1 MMRLSRKRR
10 EWLKIK
16 LKVLGSGSSG
26 NSYALIADNGEIL
39 AIEAGCK
46 FMDFKKMI
54 DWKISNV
61 VGCIVTHEHLDHA
74 RYIKDLMKSGIPVY
88 TAFETQTAL
97 ETITGER
104 TIAISPRRTRQI
116 GSFTVTPFNVPHDTE
131 IECYG
136 YLIKHEE
143 MGQLLFLTDLEY
155 CKYNFSKLNIE
166 HIMVEA
172 NYSMDLVDRNE
183 PNYEHRLRGHMSLD
197 TAIKFIQKNDNP
209 ALRNVVLIHLSDTS
223 GNPALFLQ
231 RTKETIEYGANVY
244 VAEKGL
250 EVDMNLCPF

>member
-1 MMRLSRKRR
+1 M
-10 EWLKIK
+10 KIK
-16 LKVLGSGSSG
+16 LKILGSGSSG

-74 RYIKDLMKSGIPVY
+74 RYIKDFMQSGIPVY
-88 TAFETQTAL
+88 TAFETQSAL

-104 TIAISPRRTRQI
+104 TIALSPNKSYQIS
-116 GSFTVTPFNVPHDTE
+116 SFTVVPFNVPHDTE

-143 MGQLLFLTDLEY
+143 MGKLLFLTDLEY
-155 CKYNFSKLNIE
+155 CKYDFSSMKVE
-166 HIMVEA
+166 QIMVEA
-172 NYSMDLVDRNE
+172 NYSMDLVDRDE
-183 PNYEHRLRGHMSLD
+183 PNYEYRLRGHMSLD
-197 TAIKFIQKNDNP
+197 TALKFIFTNDNP
-209 ALRNVVLIHLSDTS
+209 ALRNVVLIHLSDKS
-223 GNPALFLQ
+223 GDPALFKQ
-231 RTKETIEYGANVY
+231 KTEETVKYGANVY
-244 VAEKGL
+244 IAEKGL

>member
-1 MMRLSRKRR
+1 MLLRCC
-10 EWLKIK
+10 
-16 LKVLGSGSSG
+16 GSGSSG

-46 FMDFKKMI
+46 FLDFKKMI

-61 VGCIVTHEHLDHA
+61 VGCIVSHEHGDHA
-74 RYIKDLMKSGIPVY
+74 RYIKDFMQSGIPVY
-88 TAFETQTAL
+88 TAFETQSAL
-97 ETITGER
+97 EIITGEC
-104 TIAISPRRTRQI
+104 TIAIPPRTIRQI

-143 MGQLLFLTDLEY
+143 MGQLLFMTDLEY

-172 NYSMDLVDRNE
+172 NYDMQFVDRDE

-197 TAIKFIQKNDNP
+197 TALKFISTNDNP
-209 ALRNVVLIHLSDTS
+209 TLRNVVLIHLSDKS
-223 GNPALFLQ
+223 GDPALFKQ
-231 RTKETIEYGANVY
+231 KTEETVRCGANVY
-244 VAEKGL
+244 IAEKGL

>member
-1 MMRLSRKRR
+1 MLMRCC
-10 EWLKIK
+10 
-16 LKVLGSGSSG
+16 GSSSAG
-26 NSYALIADNGEIL
+26 NSYALISSGGEIL

-46 FMDFKKMI
+46 FLDFEKMI

-61 VGCIVTHEHLDHA
+61 VGCIVSHEHGDHA
-74 RYIKDLMKSGIPVY
+74 RYIKDFMQSGIPVY
-88 TAFETQTAL
+88 TAFETQSAL
-97 ETITGER
+97 EIITGEC
-104 TIAISPRRTRQI
+104 TIAIPPRTIRQI

-143 MGQLLFLTDLEY
+143 MGQLLFMTDLEY
-155 CKYNFSKLNIE
+155 CKYNFSRLNIE

-172 NYSMDLVDRNE
+172 NYDMELVDRDE

-197 TAIKFIQKNDNP
+197 TALKFISTNDNP
-209 ALRNVVLIHLSDTS
+209 TLRNVVLIHLSDKS
-223 GNPALFLQ
+223 GDPALFKKK
-231 RTKETIEYGANVY
+231 TEETVRYGANVY
-244 VAEKGL
+244 ITEKGL

>member
-1 MMRLSRKRR
+1 MLMRCC
-10 EWLKIK
+10 
-16 LKVLGSGSSG
+16 GSSSAG
-26 NSYALIADNGEIL
+26 NSYALISNNGEIL

-46 FMDFKKMI
+46 FLDFKKMI
-54 DWKISNV
+54 DWKIANV
-61 VGCIVTHEHLDHA
+61 SGCIVSHEHGDHA
-74 RYIKDLMKSGIPVY
+74 RYIKDFMQSGITVY
-88 TAFETQTAL
+88 TAIETQKAI
-97 ETITGER
+97 EDSTGEHTVALQPLR
-104 TIAISPRRTRQI
+104 EYQI
-116 GSFTVTPFNVPHDTE
+116 GSFTVTPFNVPHESE

-136 YLIKHEE
+136 YLIKNEE

-172 NYSMDLVDRNE
+172 NYDMELVDRDE

-197 TAIKFIQKNDNP
+197 TALKFISTNDNP
-209 ALRNVVLIHLSDTS
+209 ALRNVVLIHLSDKS
-223 GNPALFLQ
+223 GNPTLFKQ
-231 RTKETIEYGANVY
+231 KTEETIKYGADVY

>member
-1 MMRLSRKRR
+1 M
-10 EWLKIK
+10 KIK
-16 LKVLGSGSSG
+16 LKILGSGSSG

-74 RYIKDLMKSGIPVY
+74 RYIKGFMQSGIPVY
-88 TAFETQTAL
+88 TAFETQSAL

-104 TIAISPRRTRQI
+104 TIALSPNKSYQIS
-116 GSFTVTPFNVPHDTE
+116 SFTVVPFNVPHDTE

-143 MGQLLFLTDLEY
+143 MGKLLFLTDLEY
-155 CKYNFSKLNIE
+155 CKYDFSSMKVE
-166 HIMVEA
+166 QIMVEA
-172 NYSMDLVDRNE
+172 NYSMDLVDRDE
-183 PNYEHRLRGHMSLD
+183 PNYEYRLRGHMSLD
-197 TAIKFIQKNDNP
+197 TALKFISTNDNP
-209 ALRNVVLIHLSDTS
+209 ALRNVVLIHLSVKS
-223 GNPALFLQ
+223 GDPALFKQ
-231 RTKETIEYGANVY
+231 KTEETVKYGANVY
-244 VAEKGL
+244 IAEKGL

>member
-1 MMRLSRKRR
+1 MLMRCC
-10 EWLKIK
+10 
-16 LKVLGSGSSG
+16 GSSSAG
-26 NSYALIADNGEIL
+26 NSYALISNSGEIL

-46 FMDFKKMI
+46 FLDFKKMI
-54 DWKISNV
+54 DWRISDV
-61 VGCIVTHEHLDHA
+61 SGCIVSHEHGDHA
-74 RYIKDLMKSGIPVY
+74 RYIKDFMKSGIPVY

-104 TIAISPRRTRQI
+104 TAPIPPRRPRQI

-155 CKYNFSKLNIE
+155 CKYNFSKRNIE

-172 NYSMDLVDRNE
+172 NYDMQFVNRDE

-197 TAIKFIQKNDNP
+197 TALKFISTNDNP
-209 ALRNVVLIHLSDTS
+209 ALRNVVLIHLSDKS
-223 GNPALFLQ
+223 GDPALFKQ
-231 RTKETIEYGANVY
+231 KAEETIKYGADVY
-244 VAEKGL
+244 IAEKGL

>member
-1 MMRLSRKRR
+1 M
-10 EWLKIK
+10 KIK

-54 DWKISNV
+54 DWRISDV
-61 VGCIVTHEHLDHA
+61 AGCIVSHEHGDHA
-74 RYIKDLMKSGIPVY
+74 HYIKDFMQSGIPVY
-88 TAFETQTAL
+88 TAFETQNAL
-97 ETITGER
+97 EVITGER
-104 TIAISPRRTRQI
+104 TIAIPPRRARQI
-116 GSFTVTPFNVPHDTE
+116 GSFTVVPFNVPHDTE

-143 MGQLLFLTDLEY
+143 MGKLLFLTDLEY
-155 CKYNFSKLNIE
+155 CKYDFSNQMVN
-166 HIMVEA
+166 HILCET
-172 NYSMDLVDRNE
+172 NYDMQFVKRDE

-197 TAIKFIQKNDNP
+197 TALKFISTNDNP
-209 ALRNVVLIHLSDTS
+209 ALRNVVLIHLSDKS
-223 GNPALFLQ
+223 GDPALFKQ
-231 RTKETIEYGANVY
+231 KTEEIVKYGADVY

-250 EVDMNLCPF
+250 EISLDLCPF

>member
-1 MMRLSRKRR
+1 MLMRCC
-10 EWLKIK
+10 
-16 LKVLGSGSSG
+16 GSSSAG
-26 NSYALIADNGEIL
+26 NSYALISSSGEIL

-46 FMDFKKMI
+46 FLDFKKMI

-61 VGCIVTHEHLDHA
+61 VGCIVSHEHGDHA
-74 RYIKDLMKSGIPVY
+74 RYIKDFMKSGIPVY

-97 ETITGER
+97 ETITGEC
-104 TIAISPRRTRQI
+104 TIAIPPRTVRQI
-116 GSFTVTPFNVPHDTE
+116 GSFSVTPFNVPHDTE

-172 NYSMDLVDRNE
+172 NYDMELVDRDE

-197 TAIKFIQKNDNP
+197 TARNFIQTNDNP
-209 ALRNVVLIHLSDTS
+209 ALRNVVLIHLSDKS
-223 GNPALFLQ
+223 GDPALFKQ
-231 RTKETIEYGANVY
+231 KTEETVKYGANVY
-244 VAEKGL
+244 IAEKGL
-250 EVDMNLCPF
+250 NVDMNLCPF

>member
-1 MMRLSRKRR
+1 M
-10 EWLKIK
+10 KIK
-16 LKVLGSGSSG
+16 LKILGSGSSG

-74 RYIKDLMKSGIPVY
+74 RYIKDFMQSGIPVY
-88 TAFETQTAL
+88 TAFETQSAL

-104 TIAISPRRTRQI
+104 TIALSPNKSYQIS
-116 GSFTVTPFNVPHDTE
+116 SFTVVPFNVPHDTE

-143 MGQLLFLTDLEY
+143 MGKLLFLTDLEY
-155 CKYNFSKLNIE
+155 CKYDFSSMKVE
-166 HIMVEA
+166 QIMVEA

-197 TAIKFIQKNDNP
+197 TALQFISTNDNP
-209 ALRNVVLIHLSDTS
+209 ALRNVVLIHLSDKS
-223 GNPALFLQ
+223 GDPALFKQ
-231 RTKETIEYGANVY
+231 RTEETIKYGANVY
-244 VAEKGL
+244 IAEKGL

>member
-1 MMRLSRKRR
+1 MV
-10 EWLKIK
+10 

-26 NSYALIADNGEIL
+26 NSYALIDDNGEIL

-46 FMDFKKMI
+46 FLDFKKMI
-54 DWKISNV
+54 DWKISDV
-61 VGCIVTHEHLDHA
+61 IGCIVSHEHGDHS
-74 RYIKDLMKSGIPVY
+74 RYIKDFMQSGIPVF
-88 TAFETQTAL
+88 TAFETQVAL
-97 ETITGER
+97 EVITGER
-104 TIAISPRRTRQI
+104 TIALSPNKSCQI
-116 GSFTVTPFNVPHDTE
+116 GSFTVVPFNVPHDTE

-143 MGQLLFLTDLEY
+143 MGQLLFMTDLEY
-155 CKYNFSKLNIE
+155 CKYNFSKNRIE

-172 NYSMDLVDRNE
+172 NYDMQFVNRDE

-197 TAIKFIQKNDNP
+197 TALKFISTNDNP
-209 ALRNVVLIHLSDTS
+209 ALRNVALIHLSDKS
-223 GNPALFLQ
+223 GDPALFKQ
-231 RTKETIEYGANVY
+231 KTEETIRYGANVY

>member
-1 MMRLSRKRR
+1 MLLRCC
-10 EWLKIK
+10 
-16 LKVLGSGSSG
+16 GSGSSG

-46 FMDFKKMI
+46 FLDFKKMI

-61 VGCIVTHEHLDHA
+61 VGCIVSHEHGDHA
-74 RYIKDLMKSGIPVY
+74 RYIKDFMQSGIPVY
-88 TAFETQTAL
+88 TAFETQSAL
-97 ETITGER
+97 ETITGEC
-104 TIAISPRRTRQI
+104 TIAIPPRTVWQT
-116 GSFTVTPFNVPHDTE
+116 GSFSVTPFNVPHDTE

-172 NYSMDLVDRNE
+172 NYDMELVDRDE

-197 TAIKFIQKNDNP
+197 TALKFISTNDNP
-209 ALRNVVLIHLSDTS
+209 TLRNVVLIHLSDKS
-223 GNPALFLQ
+223 GDPALFKQ
-231 RTKETIEYGANVY
+231 KTEETVKCGANVY
-244 VAEKGL
+244 IAEKGL
-250 EVDMNLCPF
+250 EVDINLCPF

>member
-1 MMRLSRKRR
+1 MFLRCC
-10 EWLKIK
+10 
-16 LKVLGSGSSG
+16 GSGSSG

-54 DWKISNV
+54 DWRISDV
-61 VGCIVTHEHLDHA
+61 AGCIVSHEHGDHA
-74 RYIKDLMKSGIPVY
+74 RYIKDFMKAGIPVY

-97 ETITGER
+97 EVITGEC
-104 TIAISPRRTRQI
+104 TTAISPNKSCQI
-116 GSFTVTPFNVPHDTE
+116 GSFTVVPFNVPHDTE

-143 MGQLLFLTDLEY
+143 MGQLLFMTDLEY
-155 CKYNFSKLNIE
+155 CKYNFSRLNIE

-172 NYSMDLVDRNE
+172 NYDMEIVDRDE

-197 TAIKFIQKNDNP
+197 TALKFISTNDNP
-209 ALRNVVLIHLSDTS
+209 ALRNVVLIHLSDKS
-223 GNPALFLQ
+223 GDPALFKQ
-231 RTKETIEYGANVY
+231 KTEETVKYGANVY
-244 VAEKGL
+244 IAEKGL

>member
-1 MMRLSRKRR
+1 M
-10 EWLKIK
+10 K
-16 LKVLGSGSSG
+16 LRVLGSSSSG
-26 NSYALIADNGEIL
+26 NSYALISDSGEIL

-46 FMDFKKMI
+46 FLDFKKMI
-54 DWKISNV
+54 DWKIANV
-61 VGCIVTHEHLDHA
+61 SGCIVSHEHGDHA
-74 RYIKDLMKSGIPVY
+74 RYIKDFMKSGIPVY

-104 TIAISPRRTRQI
+104 TIAIPPRRTRQI

-136 YLIKHEE
+136 YLIEHEE
-143 MGQLLFLTDLEY
+143 MGKLLFLTDLEY
-155 CKYNFSKLNIE
+155 CRYDFSNMKVE

-183 PNYEHRLRGHMSLD
+183 PNYEHRLRGHMSLY
-197 TAIKFIQKNDNP
+197 TALKFIQKNDNP
-209 ALRNVVLIHLSDTS
+209 ALRNVVLIHLSNTS
-223 GNPALFLQ
+223 GDPALFLQ
-231 RTKETIEYGANVY
+231 RTKKTIKYGANVY

>member
-1 MMRLSRKRR
+1 
-10 EWLKIK
+10 
-16 LKVLGSGSSG
+16 
-26 NSYALIADNGEIL
+26 
-39 AIEAGCK
+39 
-46 FMDFKKMI
+46 
-54 DWKISNV
+54 
-61 VGCIVTHEHLDHA
+61 
-74 RYIKDLMKSGIPVY
+74 MKSGIPVY
-88 TAFETQTAL
+88 TAFETQSTL

-104 TIAISPRRTRQI
+104 TIAISPRTARQI
-116 GSFTVTPFNVPHDTE
+116 GSFSVVPFNVPHDTE

-172 NYSMDLVDRNE
+172 NYDMELVDRDE

-197 TAIKFIQKNDNP
+197 TALQFIQTNDNP